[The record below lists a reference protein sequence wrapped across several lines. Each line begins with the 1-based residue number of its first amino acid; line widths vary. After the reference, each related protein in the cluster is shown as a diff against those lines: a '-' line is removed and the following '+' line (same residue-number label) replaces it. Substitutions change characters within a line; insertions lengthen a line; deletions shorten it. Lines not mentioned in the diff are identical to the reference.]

1 MTLKLEEAVNTPNDR
16 VPGVDWVI
24 LLKVNWVIY
33 CNHSLLRG
41 GFLPINSLNREQWMS
56 IARVKISYIPNISKL
71 SDNMRVNA
79 GSKIK
84 VTQGTLVTVRG
95 TSAGWDCFGKV
106 TQEMMS
112 FSKCS
117 HFCQMYGLHLGSE
130 SLTIS
135 YTDFSQSVSHSQSCV
150 PCKVSVLQTWHSSHS
165 SLRCTNGT
173 SQKDR
178 KTVNQDDIPFSCT
191 LYCR

>member
-41 GFLPINSLNREQWMS
+41 GFLPINSLNRERMS
-56 IARVKISYIPNISKL
+56 IARVEISYIPNISKL

-95 TSAGWDCFGKV
+95 TAAGWDCFGKV

-117 HFCQMYGLHLGSE
+117 HFCRMYGLHLGSE
-130 SLTIS
+130 SPTI
-135 YTDFSQSVSHSQSCV
+135 FILISVRASVILSHV
-150 PCKVSVLQTWHSSHS
+150 FPV
-165 SLRCTNGT
+165 R
-173 SQKDR
+173 
-178 KTVNQDDIPFSCT
+178 F
-191 LYCR
+191 LYCKLDILHIPPYDAQMGPQRKAERP